1 MFYIARNLFK
11 NRKIKEIMKT
21 EYYKVK
27 CGLVPANWNDF
38 KNSDGEFV
46 ADKQFIVADLKKNQF
61 DWFYTSKN
69 LEKIDHK
76 SVEYYR
82 EELNILL
89 VNQAIHKII
98 DCPDSVYYNMI
109 IKTAIEED
117 LFIGNN
123 HLKVNAT
130 YYKLN
135 KMLNVITGPFIITEN
150 DSVESFI
157 TKTQHNELFVFSK
170 KQIFERI
177 IIKKA
182 A

>member
-1 MFYIARNLFK
+1 
-11 NRKIKEIMKT
+11 MKT
-21 EYYKVK
+21 EFYKVK

-38 KNSDGEFV
+38 KNTEGEFLP
-46 ADKQFIVADLKKNQF
+46 DKQFIVGYLIKNRF

-69 LEKIDHK
+69 LEKLDQK
-76 SVEYYR
+76 SVDYYR

-98 DCPDSVYYNMI
+98 DCPDSIYYNMI
-109 IKTAIEED
+109 IRTASEDD
-117 LFIGNN
+117 LFVGKN

-130 YYKLN
+130 YYRLN
-135 KMLNVITGPFIITEN
+135 KMLNVITGPFFVTEN
-150 DSVESFI
+150 DSVESFR
-157 TKTQHNELFVFSK
+157 TKIEHQELFVFNK
-170 KQIFERI
+170 KQLFEKI